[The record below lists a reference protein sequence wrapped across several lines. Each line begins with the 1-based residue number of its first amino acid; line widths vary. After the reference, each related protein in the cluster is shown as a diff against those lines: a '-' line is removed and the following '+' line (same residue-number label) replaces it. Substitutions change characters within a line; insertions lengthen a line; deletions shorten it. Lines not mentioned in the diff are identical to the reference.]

1 MADDDAQKDAGQTEV
16 VPTSNCDLPWPRLA
30 RRLDTAMELPAGARD
45 LSKNLSAL
53 SFSIEHS
60 FYDSAVALLG
70 ELEKSRLPDVN

>member
-1 MADDDAQKDAGQTEV
+1 
-16 VPTSNCDLPWPRLA
+16 
-30 RRLDTAMELPAGARD
+30 MELPAGDRD
-45 LSKNLSAL
+45 LSRNLSAL